1 MQVYNGELT
10 HFGVKGMKWGVHK
23 KYYQDHMD
31 HDRVLKKD
39 LKIQNISK
47 NSVRDISRGAPV
59 YGSHTKSDNQAY
71 SGHYA
76 KSINDM
82 GDKAIINSLVLTKDI
97 KIPSQ
102 KKTVDTFME
111 LYNKDPKGMSD
122 SIGKAYAEL
131 TYFNGIDKIRNYNA
145 NRISKKIQKKGQD
158 WVENK
163 GYLLFNQSMMAPK
176 ESAARVK
183 YYDLLMKKGYDAISD
198 INDIQ
203 SGYNSKDPIIF
214 INPKNT
220 IKNIKSRQLNTNEI
234 ELANA
239 RYEYDDA
246 VKNHSFIEKIIPD
259 SNYNTTKKNLE
270 RIEKQQGIYKK

>member
-1 MQVYNGELT
+1 MQVYNDELQ
-10 HFGVKGMKWGVHK
+10 HFGVRGMKWGVKK
-23 KYYQDHMD
+23 KYHQDHMNS
-31 HDRVLKKD
+31 DRILKKG
-39 LKIQNISK
+39 LQVQNIST
-47 NSVRDISRGAPV
+47 NTARDISKGSPV
-59 YGSHTKSDNQAY
+59 YGSYTKSDNRAY

-82 GDKAIINSLVLTKDI
+82 GDKAVINSLVLTKDI
-97 KIPSQ
+97 NIPSQ

-122 SIGKAYAEL
+122 SIGKAYSEL
-131 TYFNGIDKIRNYNA
+131 TYFNGIAKIRNYNA
-145 NRISKKIQKKGQD
+145 NRISKKMQKKGQD

-176 ESAARVK
+176 ESKARVK
-183 YYDLLMKKGYDAISD
+183 YYDLLMKKGYNAISD

-214 INPKNT
+214 INPKDT
-220 IKNIKSRQLNTNEI
+220 IKNVKSRQLNTDEI

-246 VKNHSFIEKIIPD
+246 VKNHVLIEKIIPD
-259 SNYNTTKKNLE
+259 SNYNTTKRNLK
-270 RIEKQQGIYKK
+270 RIEKQQGIYKN